1 MTDCDIRKKVYNQF
15 YDLLY
20 DKILISKKSKKDKL
34 EQDHIANTKI
44 KNIEISIYNYTITYC
59 QRYNIPLNFEC
70 PHFEDTYVRIA
81 IGIYSNIKY
90 HNPDLIE
97 QIKNGNINCAEIGF
111 KKPEELHPTIWND
124 LLTKHKDLLKN
135 AYEVKMVAMSDH
147 IVCRQCKSREIAYYE
162 FQSRKADEGS
172 STAYTCLKCN
182 YKWKKN

>member
-1 MTDCDIRKKVYNQF
+1 MTDLDSRTNVYNQF
-15 YDLLY
+15 YDLLC
-20 DKILISKKSKKDKL
+20 DKIIVSKRSKKDKL
-34 EQDHIANTKI
+34 EQEHIANIKI

-59 QRYNIPLNFEC
+59 QRYNIPLNFDC
-70 PHFEDTYVRIA
+70 SHFQEIYMRIA
-81 IGIYSNIKY
+81 IGLYSNLKH
-90 HNPDLIE
+90 HNPDLIDL
-97 QIKNGNINCAEIGF
+97 IKNGEINCAEIAF

-124 LLTKHKDLLKN
+124 LLIKHKDLLKN